1 MSAGGGGS
9 DSPKIILSPRPLQE
23 GSLLKVVSAADAS
36 KFDRLASCHPLCV
49 C

>member
-1 MSAGGGGS
+1 MTLKKSFF
-9 DSPKIILSPRPLQE
+9 RPDLLQE